1 VAVSCQLGNE
11 LLGSIKG
18 GESVDWLTD
27 YLLLKKDSAP
37 WEGIQLIVRLDPAAD
52 TARFSHRPAAVAD
65 YSRPAF
71 PL

>member
-1 VAVSCQLGNE
+1 MKTDRAVRLFAQ
-11 LLGSIKG
+11 
-18 GESVDWLTD
+18 D
-27 YLLLKKDSAP
+27 
-37 WEGIQLIVRLDPAAD
+37 IQLIVRLDPAAD